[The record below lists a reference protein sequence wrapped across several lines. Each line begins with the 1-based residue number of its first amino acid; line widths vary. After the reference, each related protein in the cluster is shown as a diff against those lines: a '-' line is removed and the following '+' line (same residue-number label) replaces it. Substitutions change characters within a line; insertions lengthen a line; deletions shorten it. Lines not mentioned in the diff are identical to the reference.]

1 MFRRVWTFQTQTRV
15 RTALGF
21 VLRLDGASPPQR
33 LRHSRLR
40 LRRAPLRVFGAAR
53 EHVERLARGALT
65 LGGVNELVRDGELA
79 VAQGVEA
86 GVGARATRA
95 SSSRTTDRNTAGS
108 SECRASESFWCS
120 FAKDAET

>member
-1 MFRRVWTFQTQTRV
+1 MFRRVWTFQT

-40 LRRAPLRVFGAAR
+40 LCRAPLRVFGAAR

-79 VAQGVEA
+79 VAQGDER
-86 GVGARATRA
+86 VGARGVARLELA
-95 SSSRTTDRNTAGS
+95 HDGS
-108 SECRASESFWCS
+108 QHRGVVRVPRF
-120 FAKDAET
+120 